1 MTSPQKMA
9 HHNLADVDLR
19 RANGHAFLD
28 VAKLGLKHEGKCC
41 LDLRHHASGRW
52 AEQIRQGAGQTGIER
67 CIMSANIVTSDPEIL
82 GGTPVFAGTRVP
94 VAVLFE
100 NLADGLTLDEIL
112 DSYPTL
118 TRDKALA
125 ALQQAESLL
134 ELKKAA

>member
-1 MTSPQKMA
+1 
-9 HHNLADVDLR
+9 
-19 RANGHAFLD
+19 
-28 VAKLGLKHEGKCC
+28 
-41 LDLRHHASGRW
+41 
-52 AEQIRQGAGQTGIER
+52 
-67 CIMSANIVTSDPEIL
+67 MSADIVTSDPEIL

-134 ELKKAA
+134 ELKKAT

>member
-1 MTSPQKMA
+1 
-9 HHNLADVDLR
+9 
-19 RANGHAFLD
+19 
-28 VAKLGLKHEGKCC
+28 
-41 LDLRHHASGRW
+41 
-52 AEQIRQGAGQTGIER
+52 
-67 CIMSANIVTSDPEIL
+67 MSASIVTSDPEIL
-82 GGTPVFAGTRVP
+82 GGTPVFVGTRVP

-118 TRDKALA
+118 TREKALA

>member
-1 MTSPQKMA
+1 MDS
-9 HHNLADVDLR
+9 NL
-19 RANGHAFLD
+19 
-28 VAKLGLKHEGKCC
+28 
-41 LDLRHHASGRW
+41 
-52 AEQIRQGAGQTGIER
+52 
-67 CIMSANIVTSDPEIL
+67 VTSDPELL
-82 GGTPVFAGTRVP
+82 GGTPVFTGTRVP

-118 TRDKALA
+118 KREQAIE

>member
-1 MTSPQKMA
+1 
-9 HHNLADVDLR
+9 
-19 RANGHAFLD
+19 
-28 VAKLGLKHEGKCC
+28 
-41 LDLRHHASGRW
+41 
-52 AEQIRQGAGQTGIER
+52 
-67 CIMSANIVTSDPEIL
+67 MSANIVTSDPEIL

-118 TRDKALA
+118 TREKALA

-134 ELKKAA
+134 EL